1 MGERRLGSA
10 RRLANNTAR
19 MTQDTLLVAR
29 GLTRRYGP
37 RAALA
42 GLDLSLAR
50 GDCLGLLGL
59 NGAGKSTTL
68 KILTGVLAPHA
79 GSVVIGGHDLARAPL
94 AAKRQ
99 LGFLPD
105 VPPLFPDARVD
116 EYLALSAQLREVR
129 AVASAVARAKA
140 RCGLADVGPR
150 LIRNLS
156 KGYQQRVGLAQAIV
170 HEPALLV
177 LDEPTVG
184 LDPVQIRDVRLLVAE
199 LARTHAV
206 ILSTHLLAEVQQICN
221 RVAVLHQGRL
231 VHEGPLG
238 GGDCWLRLRL
248 RATASVAQLQAIPG
262 VQQATRSADGA
273 WLLRVAAPAQAEHVA
288 VAVAKENLGLLELRV
303 ADSALEQTF
312 LELTVGVPTP
322 ASA

>member
-1 MGERRLGSA
+1 
-10 RRLANNTAR
+10 

-37 RAALA
+37 RAALV
-42 GLDLSLAR
+42 GLDLTLAR

-79 GSVVIGGHDLARAPL
+79 GTVLIGGHDLARAPL

-116 EYLALSAQLREVR
+116 EYLALAARLRLVTD
-129 AVASAVARAKA
+129 VAGAVARAKA
-140 RCGLADVGPR
+140 RCGLTDVGPR

-156 KGYQQRVGLAQAIV
+156 KGYQQRVGIAQAIV

-184 LDPVQIRDVRLLVAE
+184 LDPVQIRDVRQLVAA
-199 LARTHAV
+199 LAREHAV
-206 ILSTHLLAEVQQICN
+206 ILSTHLLAEVQQICT

-238 GGDCWLRLRL
+238 GEDCWLRLRL
-248 RATASVAQLQAIPG
+248 RAPARAAQLTAIPG
-262 VQQATRSADGA
+262 VQQVKATDDGA
-273 WLLRVAAPAQAEHVA
+273 WLLRVATPDQAEHVA
-288 VAVAKENLGLLELRV
+288 VAIAKENLGLLELRV

-312 LELTVGVPTP
+312 LDLTVGARTEV
-322 ASA
+322 SA

>member
-1 MGERRLGSA
+1 
-10 RRLANNTAR
+10 
-19 MTQDTLLVAR
+19 MTPDSLLVAR
-29 GLTRRYGP
+29 GLTRRYAA
-37 RAALA
+37 RAALV
-42 GLDLSLAR
+42 GLDLTLAR

-79 GSVVIGGHDLARAPL
+79 GTVSIGGHDLARAPL
-94 AAKRQ
+94 AAKRL

-116 EYLALSAQLREVR
+116 EYLTLCARLREVR
-129 AVASAVARAKA
+129 APAEAVARAKT

-184 LDPVQIRDVRLLVAE
+184 LDPVQIRDVRRLVAA
-199 LARTHAV
+199 LAREHAV
-206 ILSTHLLAEVQQICN
+206 ILSTHLLAEVQQICT
-221 RVAVLHQGRL
+221 RVAVLHEGRL
-231 VHEGPLG
+231 VHEGPLAAEA
-238 GGDCWLRLRL
+238 CWLRLRL
-248 RATASVAQLQAIPG
+248 RASTSPARLQAIPG
-262 VQQATRSADGA
+262 VQQVRMAEDAA
-273 WLLRVAAPAQAEHVA
+273 WLLRVSAPEVAEHVA
-288 VAVAKENLGLLELRV
+288 VAVIKDNLGLVELRV
-303 ADSALEQTF
+303 ADSALEESF
-312 LELTVGVPTP
+312 LALTVGARSQALP
-322 ASA
+322 